1 MANPYKLSITISAD
15 TQEASS
21 NIDRLN
27 TEFGDLL
34 KSLGKTPEDI
44 RAFSKLAQDF
54 IATGK
59 AADDLDRET
68 RRLLE
73 SYRDL
78 LNVAKSR
85 DILGLVPHD
94 QIAAQ
99 IREVEEA
106 FDSLK
111 ASGVLSQKEIAQ
123 ASVAAQRRIS
133 DLKRQTNDFSGAL
146 QAAKA
151 ELAGLAAAGGGLTL
165 AIRQAMDFE
174 SAMAEVAKV
183 TSATDEQIKNLG
195 KEIKDLTRTI
205 PMSADELAR
214 LAAAG
219 GQLGIPIQ
227 HLKQFTELAA
237 QMGIAFNMGADE
249 AGQSIARLMNVFGL
263 TLDQVTAVGDAINT
277 LGNNMA
283 TTERDIVEVM
293 TRIGGSSKQFG
304 LAADQAAALGAAML
318 ALGKT
323 PEVAATGINA
333 LLAKLQTAQ
342 VAGKDFQEALQR
354 IGIDAE
360 QLAASIRE
368 NPQRAVLDFLKTLQ
382 QIEPMA
388 RSEILVKLFG
398 LEYQDD
404 INALIGS
411 LGQYERALGLVSD
424 RQRTAGAMQEEFQRR
439 LKTTETQIKLLQN
452 SVEAIA
458 INIGS
463 TFLPAVNRIAGG
475 LSDASRAI
483 ADFAERFPLITQ
495 LATTLATVAA
505 AAGALKAAFLAARL
519 AGISLGMD
527 AGKAIAS
534 MNLPIGQA
542 IGALGRLNSAFAVIS
557 AFLVGWDIGKWLSDE
572 FEIVRKSGVFMV
584 EALVKGFEHLRYAWE
599 VTKAVFTD
607 DTIDEA
613 TRRHEERLQQMS
625 TIFDEM
631 YREVEDGSWK
641 ASQSAAQAAQASA
654 DSAKQ
659 TVQETARA
667 MQEIMAQAGGAVQ
680 SQAADVKAQLES
692 VVASG
697 KAAAESLDQVMQA
710 ALAERDYTQIEALVL
725 GLDKVRM
732 LGEEAAA
739 TVDQRLAAALQKL
752 SAQDLADFQS
762 KAEIAFESAGRDAED
777 FAWVLEAGV
786 SASLSKLGVDVGK
799 FRSGMTGAEKDA
811 VTLFESVA
819 SSATASSE
827 MILAAF
833 DSVIGKVQSMA
844 AIDFLRVQL
853 QDLGASGALSVDQV
867 ARAMTRLDQAAGDAA
882 RALDPVSQAMERLGV
897 ESAAELDRLAEQAR
911 RDFELIR
918 DSGTA
923 TAGEVA
929 QAFEAYARAAMRAAR
944 AHGSAQAEATA
955 ETLEA
960 ERSVYGLT
968 AALDEAGA
976 AGLAAGQKI
985 AAGMEQSSEAAARA
999 AERVREAAE
1008 RTREAVE
1015 KVSEP
1020 TTSVVQWVDPSVW
1033 ENMTESG
1040 QREIKRRIDESFRYM
1055 WTHRT
1060 WSGGKNIV
1068 QDQLQEQIRQ
1078 IEKAVEALDDLERRY
1093 LSGGLTDQIAAQVQ
1107 AIRQQVGGFIDL
1119 SQWSVA
1125 QAAAQ
1130 AVGASQAPTAAP
1142 QITVPAVPAPAPVTV
1157 QSQISGGR
1165 TEELLS
1171 EVVRYLAE
1179 IAGYVEAIAR
1189 RVSGASLSPEQ
1200 LAAAVV
1206 SGLSTAGAA
1215 S

>member
-1 MANPYKLSITISAD
+1 MANPYKLQITISAD
-15 TQEASS
+15 TREATS
-21 NIDRLN
+21 NVDRLN
-27 TEFGDLL
+27 EEFGELL

-44 RAFSKLAQDF
+44 RTFSKLAQDF
-54 IATGK
+54 IATGQ
-59 AADDLDRET
+59 AADYVDKET
-68 RRLLE
+68 HELLV

-78 LNVAKSR
+78 VNVAKSR
-85 DILGLVPHD
+85 DILGLVPHTEI
-94 QIAAQ
+94 QRQ
-99 IREVEEA
+99 IREVEAA

-111 ASGVLSQKEIAQ
+111 KSGVLSQQEIAQ
-123 ASVAAQRRIS
+123 AAVATQRRIA
-133 DLKRQTNDFSGAL
+133 DLKRQTNDFAGAL

-183 TSATDEQIKNLG
+183 TGATDQQIQRLG
-195 KEIKDLTRTI
+195 DEIKDLTRTI

-227 HLKQFTELAA
+227 HLREFTELAA
-237 QMGIAFNMGADE
+237 QMATAFNMGADE
-249 AGQSIARLMNVFGL
+249 AGQAIARLMNVFNL
-263 TLDQVTAVGDAINT
+263 TLEQVQSVGDAVNT

-293 TRIGGSSKQFG
+293 SRIGGQSRQFG
-304 LAADQAAALGAAML
+304 LAADQAAALGAAIL
-318 ALGKT
+318 SLGKT

-333 LLAKLQTAQ
+333 LLAKLQTAK

-368 NPQRAVLDFLKTLQ
+368 NPQQALVEFLRTLQ
-382 QIEPMA
+382 RIEPMA
-388 RSEILVKLFG
+388 RSEVLVKLFG

-404 INALIGS
+404 ISALIAS

-424 RQRTAGAMQEEFQRR
+424 RQRTAGAMQDEFKRR
-439 LKTTETQIKLLQN
+439 LQTTEAQIQLLAN

-463 TFLPAVNRIAGG
+463 TFLPAVNKIAGG

-505 AAGALKAAFLAARL
+505 AAGALRAAFLAARL

-527 AGKAIAS
+527 AGEAIAS

-572 FEIVRKSGVFMV
+572 FEIARKAGVFMV
-584 EALVKGFEHLRYAWE
+584 ETTVKGFEYLRYAWE
-599 VTKAVFTD
+599 TLKAVFTD

-613 TRRHEERLQQMS
+613 TRRHEERLRQMS
-625 TIFDEM
+625 AIFDQM
-631 YREVEDGSWK
+631 YNEVEDGSWK
-641 ASQSAAQAAQASA
+641 ASRSA
-654 DSAKQ
+654 D
-659 TVQETARA
+659 TAALSTAEAARRMVADTTAA
-667 MQEIMAQAGGAVQ
+667 MQQVMAQAGGAVQ

-697 KAAAESLDQVMQA
+697 KAAAEEIDKALQV

-762 KAEIAFESAGRDAED
+762 KAEIAFESAGQTAQDY
-777 FAWVLEAGV
+777 AWVLEAGV
-786 SASLSKLGVDVGK
+786 SAALVKLGVDVET
-799 FRSGMTGAEKDA
+799 FRSGMTSAEKEA
-811 VTLFESVA
+811 LSLFSSLA
-819 SSATASSE
+819 SSSQASSE
-827 MILAAF
+827 MVAAAL
-833 DSVIGKVQSMA
+833 DALMGQISSTT
-844 AIDFLRVQL
+844 AIDQLRAQVEE
-853 QDLGASGALSVDQV
+853 LGRSGVLSVDQV
-867 ARAMTRLDQAAGDAA
+867 TEAMKRLDRAAAQAAGMLSPVAA
-882 RALDPVSQAMERLGV
+882 AMQRLGV

-929 QAFEAYARAAMRAAR
+929 QAFEAYARAAMKAAQ
-944 AHGSAQAEATA
+944 AHGKAQAVATA
-955 ETLEA
+955 ETLESQRA
-960 ERSVYGLT
+960 VYGLREELEKT
-968 AALDEAGA
+968 GQVGEQAT
-976 AGLAAGQKI
+976 QKI
-985 AAGMEQSSEAAARA
+985 ADGMQDVSASAKQA
-999 AERVREAAE
+999 AEAVKDAGKAAQEEAEKSKEVTHVTRMADVVRGWEALSDVGKREMERLSDAVIQESYKILASGGWAFKNYSLERFRQTAKEVSDAVAE
-1008 RTREAVE
+1008 LDRLQMQFDATGINELISKQVQQI
-1015 KVSEP
+1015 VSE
-1020 TTSVVQWVDPSVW
+1020 
-1033 ENMTESG
+1033 
-1040 QREIKRRIDESFRYM
+1040 F
-1055 WTHRT
+1055 
-1060 WSGGKNIV
+1060 
-1068 QDQLQEQIRQ
+1068 
-1078 IEKAVEALDDLERRY
+1078 
-1093 LSGGLTDQIAAQVQ
+1093 
-1107 AIRQQVGGFIDL
+1107 GGFIDL
-1119 SQWSVA
+1119 SKYSVVDAVKKARAPQTGA
-1125 QAAAQ
+1125 QTAA
-1130 AVGASQAPTAAP
+1130 VPTAAAAP
-1142 QITVPAVPAPAPVTV
+1142 VPSAPAP
-1157 QSQISGGR
+1157 SQAFADTR
-1165 TEELLS
+1165 NMERL
-1171 EVVRYLAE
+1171 LAE

>member
-1 MANPYKLSITISAD
+1 MANPYKLQITISAD
-15 TQEASS
+15 TREATS
-21 NIDRLN
+21 NVDRLN
-27 TEFGDLL
+27 EEFGELL

-44 RAFSKLAQDF
+44 RTFSKLAQDF
-54 IATGK
+54 IATGQ
-59 AADDLDRET
+59 AADYVDKET
-68 RRLLE
+68 HELLV

-78 LNVAKSR
+78 VNVAKSR
-85 DILGLVPHD
+85 DILGLVPHQEIAR
-94 QIAAQ
+94 QIG
-99 IREVEEA
+99 EVEQA
-106 FDSLK
+106 FETLK
-111 ASGVLSQKEIAQ
+111 RSGVLSQQEIAQ
-123 ASVAAQRRIS
+123 AAVATQRRIA
-133 DLKRQTNDFSGAL
+133 DLKRQTNDFAGAL

-183 TSATDEQIKNLG
+183 TGATDQQIQRLG
-195 KEIKDLTRTI
+195 DEIKDLTRTI

-227 HLKQFTELAA
+227 HLREFTELAA
-237 QMGIAFNMGADE
+237 QMATAFNMGADE
-249 AGQSIARLMNVFGL
+249 AGQAIARLMNVFNL
-263 TLDQVTAVGDAINT
+263 TLEQVQSVGDAVNT

-293 TRIGGSSKQFG
+293 SRIGGQSRQFG
-304 LAADQAAALGAAML
+304 LAADQAAALGAAIL
-318 ALGKT
+318 SLGKT

-333 LLAKLQTAQ
+333 LLAKLQTAK

-368 NPQRAVLDFLKTLQ
+368 NPQQALVEFLRTLQ
-382 QIEPMA
+382 RIEPMA
-388 RSEILVKLFG
+388 RSEVLVKLFG

-404 INALIGS
+404 ISALIAS

-424 RQRTAGAMQEEFQRR
+424 RQRTAGAMQDEFKRR
-439 LKTTETQIKLLQN
+439 LQTTEAQIQLLAN

-463 TFLPAVNRIAGG
+463 TFLPAVNKIAGG

-505 AAGALKAAFLAARL
+505 AAGALKAALLAARL

-572 FEIVRKSGVFMV
+572 FEIARKAGVFLV
-584 EALVKGFEHLRYAWE
+584 ESLVKGFEYLRYAWE
-599 VTKAVFTD
+599 VTKAAFTD

-613 TRRHEERLQQMS
+613 TRRHEERLRQMS

-697 KAAAESLDQVMQA
+697 KAAAEEIDKALQA

-752 SAQDLADFQS
+752 SAQDLADFQT
-762 KAEIAFESAGRDAED
+762 KAEIAFQSAGRDAAD

-786 SASLSKLGVDVGK
+786 SASLAKLGVDVER

-811 VTLFESVA
+811 VTLFDSVA
-819 SSATASSE
+819 SSATASSD

-833 DSVIGKVQSMA
+833 EAIIGKVQSMA
-844 AIDFLRVQL
+844 AIDALRAQL

-867 ARAMTRLDQAAGDAA
+867 AQAMRRLDQAAGDAA

-911 RDFELIR
+911 RDFETIR
-918 DSGTA
+918 DSGKA
-923 TAGEVA
+923 TAGEIA
-929 QAFEAYARAAMRAAR
+929 QAFEAYARAAMKAAQ
-944 AHGSAQAEATA
+944 AHGQAQAVATA
-955 ETLEA
+955 ETLESQRA
-960 ERSVYGLT
+960 VYGLREELEKT
-968 AALDEAGA
+968 GRVGEEAT
-976 AGLAAGQKI
+976 QKI
-985 AAGMEQSSEAAARA
+985 ADGMKDVSASAKQA
-999 AERVREAAE
+999 AEAVKDAGKA
-1008 RTREAVE
+1008 TREEAEKSKEVTHVTRMADVVRGWEALSDVGKREMERLSDAVIQE
-1015 KVSEP
+1015 SYKILASGGWAFKNYSLERFRQTAKEVSDAVAELDRLQMQFDATGINELISKQVQQIVSE
-1020 TTSVVQWVDPSVW
+1020 
-1033 ENMTESG
+1033 
-1040 QREIKRRIDESFRYM
+1040 F
-1055 WTHRT
+1055 
-1060 WSGGKNIV
+1060 
-1068 QDQLQEQIRQ
+1068 
-1078 IEKAVEALDDLERRY
+1078 
-1093 LSGGLTDQIAAQVQ
+1093 
-1107 AIRQQVGGFIDL
+1107 GGFIDL
-1119 SQWSVA
+1119 SKYSVVDAVKKARAPQTGA
-1125 QAAAQ
+1125 QTAA
-1130 AVGASQAPTAAP
+1130 VPTAAGAP
-1142 QITVPAVPAPAPVTV
+1142 VPSAPAP
-1157 QSQISGGR
+1157 SQAFADTR
-1165 TEELLS
+1165 NMERL
-1171 EVVRYLAE
+1171 LAE